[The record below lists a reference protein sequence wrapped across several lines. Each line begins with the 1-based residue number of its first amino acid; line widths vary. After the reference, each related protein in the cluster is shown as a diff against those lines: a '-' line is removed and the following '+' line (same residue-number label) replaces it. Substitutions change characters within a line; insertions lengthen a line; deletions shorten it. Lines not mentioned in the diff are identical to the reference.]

1 MEKNMTGVDAF
12 RILYSEH
19 TEQLRILNRSL
30 KNSIRGTLMVSTDRG
45 KPAFYRITND
55 GGEYKRK
62 RITSRDT
69 VIYKLANKKYRM
81 ELMRRKEYNNAL
93 FAKIAEKLLPE
104 DPQSVIEALPKGYSK
119 LDYSRIIDPNARE
132 RCWPNPSR
140 DPFTF
145 PERARIRIIDMEPE
159 EWGNAPYCENT
170 KELSNKKHRSR
181 RGILCRS
188 KGEAMLLDLADDM
201 DLIYR
206 YDSVIRADGYE
217 ISPDLIIIRQ
227 DGKLIYVEHHGWID
241 RSDGDSAFL
250 RKLGIYANIGIIQG
264 DNLLVTFDKPDG
276 SCDTELIRRQLENI
290 MNSSL

>member
-1 MEKNMTGVDAF
+1 M
-12 RILYSEH
+12 
-19 TEQLRILNRSL
+19 
-30 KNSIRGTLMVSTDRG
+30 
-45 KPAFYRITND
+45 
-55 GGEYKRK
+55 
-62 RITSRDT
+62 
-69 VIYKLANKKYRM
+69 
-81 ELMRRKEYNNAL
+81 
-93 FAKIAEKLLPE
+93 
-104 DPQSVIEALPKGYSK
+104 
-119 LDYSRIIDPNARE
+119 
-132 RCWPNPSR
+132 
-140 DPFTF
+140 
-145 PERARIRIIDMEPE
+145 
-159 EWGNAPYCENT
+159 GNAPYCENT
-170 KELSNKKHRSR
+170 KELGNKKHRSR

-188 KGEAMLLDLADDM
+188 KGEAMLLDLVDDM
-201 DLIYR
+201 NLIYR